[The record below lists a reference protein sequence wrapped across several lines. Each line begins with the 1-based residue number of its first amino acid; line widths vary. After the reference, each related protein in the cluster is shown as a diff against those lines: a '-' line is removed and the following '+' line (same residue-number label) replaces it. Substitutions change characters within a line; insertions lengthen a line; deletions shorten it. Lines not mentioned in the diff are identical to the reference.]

1 MRSPAK
7 PFALLLVVA
16 AATFGLAQWHPFS
29 PTAPAADDTPAGDTP
44 RGATVFA
51 SSCSGCHGE
60 GASGGAG
67 PALAGSGLTAE
78 EVVSVVASGRGAMPP
93 GIVTGQDAA
102 DVAAYV
108 ASLSQ

>member
-16 AATFGLAQWHPFS
+16 AATFGLAQWHPFAPS
-29 PTAPAADDTPAGDTP
+29 APAADDRRRGRDP
-44 RGATVFA
+44 RGDGLRGELRGLSRRGRVGRRR
-51 SSCSGCHGE
+51 SG
-60 GASGGAG
+60 ARRQRARPPRRSA
-67 PALAGSGLTAE
+67 
-78 EVVSVVASGRGAMPP
+78 SVVASGRGAMPA

-108 ASLSQ
+108 ASLSE